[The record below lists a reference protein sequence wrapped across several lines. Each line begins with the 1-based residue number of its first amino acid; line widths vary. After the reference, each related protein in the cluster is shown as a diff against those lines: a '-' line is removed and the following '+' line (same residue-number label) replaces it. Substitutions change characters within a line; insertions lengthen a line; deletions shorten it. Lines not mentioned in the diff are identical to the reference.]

1 MDIIILLISGV
12 FGAVITFY
20 LNNNLQ
26 LGGVMASA
34 GVSVF
39 AGAFF
44 YLFPDLLNPHLTEN
58 IPLIVMGASFIGM
71 ATFRVIR
78 NYWIIGISGF
88 IFSVIFLLTGS
99 FFEGF
104 GGGLG
109 TTAAISLGAAYG
121 IIILKNN
128 SSLPF
133 RS

>member
-1 MDIIILLISGV
+1 MNIIILLISGV
-12 FGAVITFY
+12 VGAVITFY

-39 AGAFF
+39 GGAFF
-44 YLFPDLLNPHLTEN
+44 YLFPDLLNPYLTEN

-78 NYWIIGISGF
+78 KNWIIGVSGF
-88 IFSVIFLLTGS
+88 IFSVIYLLTGS

-121 IIILKNN
+121 IRILKNKT
-128 SSLPF
+128 SLLI
-133 RS
+133 RN